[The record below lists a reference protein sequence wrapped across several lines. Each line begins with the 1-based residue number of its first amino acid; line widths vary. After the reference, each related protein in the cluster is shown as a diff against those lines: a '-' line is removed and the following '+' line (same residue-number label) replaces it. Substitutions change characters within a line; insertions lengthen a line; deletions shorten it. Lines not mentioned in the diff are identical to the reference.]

1 MKVKA
6 STRMLLEITHLAGEA
21 DGKAW
26 ITTTRD
32 KG

>member
-6 STRMLLEITHLAGEA
+6 STRMLEITHLAGEA